1 LIICQK
7 NLIIEKITRRKGS
20 NGMAKVYIFLAEGF
34 EEIEAL
40 TVVDIL
46 RRAEID
52 ITMVSITGSQQVTG
66 SHNIATIAD
75 ILFEECDYSD
85 ADMLVLPG
93 GLPGTN
99 HLMEHPG
106 MDQLLKKFAAE
117 EKKLAAICAAPKV
130 LGTKGIL
137 QGKKATCYP
146 GHEDSLLGAYIMS
159 AAVVEDGNITTSRG
173 MGTSIDFSL
182 ALVKIFQGAEES
194 ERIARAI
201 QYSTH

>member
-1 LIICQK
+1 
-7 NLIIEKITRRKGS
+7 
-20 NGMAKVYIFLAEGF
+20 MAKVYIFLAEGF

-106 MDQLLKKFAAE
+106 LDQLLKKFAAE

-146 GHEDSLLGAYIMS
+146 GHEDSLLGAHMMS

-201 QYSTH
+201 QYSAH